1 MSNEEDAGS
10 PLEWSPQYLK
20 ADARRLRAELMA
32 KDAELAEVSRQRDQ
46 ATDGC
51 AELSRAL
58 TRAVTAHDQLRADL
72 ARVTAERDE
81 CKAEHERLYNDY
93 SALAGVLGA
102 AHTERDALRAEVAA
116 QKAGKWAGPWHA
128 VPDGWGRSSP
138 FTGAYFAAKVTRY
151 PNRQYTAAALREVI
165 ARRIPSSEKARAV
178 ADEALRAAGWFL
190 SDEPITEQVNAGSE
204 KGSSNGD

>member
-72 ARVTAERDE
+72 ARVTIERDV

-116 QKAGKWAGPWHA
+116 LKAGKWVSRWANLGPAPYQHAARYDRMSECAYVKFDPESGWWHWQIGESRKA
-128 VPDGWGRSSP
+128 TAMGFNAHTFED
-138 FTGAYFAAKVTRY
+138 AK
-151 PNRQYTAAALREVI
+151 AKADAALLAEGRWLEPEI
-165 ARRIPSSEKARAV
+165 A
-178 ADEALRAAGWFL
+178 
-190 SDEPITEQVNAGSE
+190 EQVSAG
-204 KGSSNGD
+204 KDGG